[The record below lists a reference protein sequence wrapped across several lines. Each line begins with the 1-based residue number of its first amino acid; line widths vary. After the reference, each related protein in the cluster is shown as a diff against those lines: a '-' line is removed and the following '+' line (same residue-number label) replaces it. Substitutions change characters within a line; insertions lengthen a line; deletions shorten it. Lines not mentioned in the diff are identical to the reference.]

1 MSTTRDAIIECLSS
15 SKRVLI
21 TTHVRP
27 DGDAL
32 GTAAAVHLALRAHGI
47 ASEILLLSK
56 LPTKYAFLM
65 RETGA
70 THRMIDAPNHPVPP
84 REWYEQF
91 DCLFVVDTGT
101 WSQLPTIDEVMKTW
115 KPKNVLVMDHH
126 QTQEPWGD
134 ARWVDTTASAAGE
147 MAFDLLRAW
156 PGTKLD
162 AAMAE
167 ALFVAI
173 TSDTGWFAF
182 SNTSPR
188 TLRACAE
195 LMEVGVDTDALYQ
208 RLFQNE
214 RPERLLLQVRA
225 MRSLAFLAG
234 GRVARMSIANSD
246 FAETRANV
254 PDTENLVNI
263 PLQVADVQV
272 SVLLSEDPTGGPV
285 RVSFRSKGQLDVA
298 KFAEQFAGGGHAR
311 ASGAKIVGPLDEVVR
326 RVSEALESAMASSGK

>member
-1 MSTTRDAIIECLSS
+1 MATSRDAIIERLSDS
-15 SKRVLI
+15 QRVLI

-32 GTAAAVHLALRAHGI
+32 GTSAAVHLALRSHGI
-47 ASEILLLSK
+47 ASEVLLLSK
-56 LPTKYAFLM
+56 LPTKYSFLM
-65 RETGA
+65 RDTGA
-70 THRMIDAPNHPVPP
+70 SHRAIDPPASDAPP

-91 DCLFVVDTGT
+91 DTLFVVDTGT
-101 WSQLPTIDEVMKTW
+101 WSQLPTISDVMKSW
-115 KPKNVLVMDHH
+115 KPASTLVMDHH

-134 ARWVDTTASAAGE
+134 VRWVDTTASAAGE

-156 PGTKLD
+156 PGVTID
-162 AAMAE
+162 QAMAE

-195 LMEVGVDTDALYQ
+195 LMEIGVDTDALYQ

-225 MRSLAFLAG
+225 MRSLAFLAQ
-234 GRVARMSIANSD
+234 GRVARMHITNAD

-272 SVLLSEDPTGGPV
+272 SVLLSEDPSGGPV
-285 RVSFRSKGQLDVA
+285 RVSLRSKGQLDVA
-298 KFAEQFAGGGHAR
+298 KFAEQFGGGGHAR
-311 ASGAKIVGPLDEVVR
+311 ASGAKIAAPIDEAVR
-326 RVSEALESAMASSGK
+326 RVSEALERAMA